1 VFQGGDIDG
10 NTGSGVRE
18 DGFIKN
24 DITGNINTAR
34 GAVETLVPLVH
45 RAIPQEDTHRGS
57 ERQLASIVLPQA
69 RPTSASK
76 NTEKGVVGLDFEKAK
91 ERGIL
96 L

>member
-1 VFQGGDIDG
+1 VFQRGDING

-18 DGFIKN
+18 DGLIKN
-24 DITGNINTAR
+24 YITGNINPAR

-45 RAIPQEDTHRGS
+45 QAIPQEDTHRGS
-57 ERQLASIVLPQA
+57 ERKLASIVLPQA

-76 NTEKGVVGLDFEKAK
+76 NTEKGVVGLDFEKTK